1 MQTLHF
7 GGSLGNQ
14 RGAQSTRCF
23 LIVRLIMEKKQ
34 SLNSLNSKLLT
45 AKTHFQ
51 RAEIVEFP
59 LLCCELLSIVTC
71 GVSDFLKR
79 RVNTIL
85 EKKKLKYVVV
95 LQNMLHC

>member
-1 MQTLHF
+1 
-7 GGSLGNQ
+7 
-14 RGAQSTRCF
+14 
-23 LIVRLIMEKKQ
+23 MEKKQ
-34 SLNSLNSKLLT
+34 SLNSLYCKLLT

-51 RAEIVEFP
+51 TAEIVEFP